1 MKAVPIFLLL
11 ILAGCQGNRTEPVEV
26 VEVVDHENSLP
37 SELTMTS
44 LLLAPNKAWVDKFGD
59 GLDVSQTY
67 TLRLVVEK
75 IKLQQAEI
83 KKLQDA
89 LAALDSDLHRRL
101 LALESPK
108 VDTP

>member
-26 VEVVDHENSLP
+26 VDHENSLP
-37 SELTMTS
+37 SELTMSS

-67 TLRLVVEK
+67 TLRLIVEK

-83 KKLQDA
+83 KKLQDE